1 MSAPTF
7 HPDFLDKSFQINTA
21 SILTA
26 LVPVAASKAEGDD
39 EEFARLCRD
48 YLTAYGDYLSKLT
61 EREFTYALSVAGKAI
76 DAHDA
81 ALRGNKP

>member
-7 HPDFLDKSFQINTA
+7 HPDFLNKSFHVNTA

-39 EEFARLCRD
+39 EAFASLCRD
-48 YLTAYGDYLSKLT
+48 YLKAYGDYLSRLS
-61 EREFTYALSVAGKAI
+61 EREFIYALSVAGKAL
-76 DAHDA
+76 DARSA
-81 ALRGNKP
+81 AGE